1 MLLTTSID
9 HQKYL
14 KNTNMDPIEFYY
26 DYVSPT
32 SYLAYK
38 RLLKM
43 AQERS
48 LTIDY
53 KPVQIGGIFKQ
64 SGNSSPVSVPAKLN
78 WMWDDMNR
86 HAKRDNIPMIKND
99 HFPLNSVYAM
109 RGALVAKDLNCLAQ
123 YNEAMFSAMWEQGAN
138 ISNIDVMTEVLAQA
152 GLDAKSILEAA
163 QSDAT
168 KERLRADTAAAV
180 ERGVFG
186 VPTMIVDNELHFGQ
200 DRLDFVLEAAER

>member
-1 MLLTTSID
+1 MNL
-9 HQKYL
+9 
-14 KNTNMDPIEFYY
+14 IEFYY

-43 AQERS
+43 AQARS
-48 LTIDY
+48 LKIDY

-78 WMWDDMNR
+78 WMWDDMSR
-86 HAKRDNIPMIKND
+86 HARRHNIPMMKND

-123 YNEAMFSAMWEQGAN
+123 YNEVMFRAMWEQGAN
-138 ISNIDVMTEVLAQA
+138 ISDIDVMTEVLAQA
-152 GLDAKSILEAA
+152 GLDAKSILEAV
-163 QSDAT
+163 QSDAI
-168 KERLRADTAAAV
+168 KARLRADTAAAV